1 MYKYSMKY
9 RTDNNET
16 IVYYVVAVV
25 SICVLIYYGTSGDIP
40 PIVGFLI
47 TGVGM
52 YVVYPNETIA
62 LIMALIVSTILRK
75 TKREGMEDEETDDA
89 DESQKPK
96 TKTKTTTK
104 DAMTEETALES
115 ISAIGANN
123 ANASDSVK
131 TTVTPATKEE
141 KKKQGFALTPADYGT
156 PVSKPPS
163 TQDMD
168 KLSSMIDKTMKLI
181 EMLPD
186 GFLQNAANN
195 NAA

>member
-1 MYKYSMKY
+1 MKY

-47 TGVGM
+47 TGVCV
-52 YVVYPNETIA
+52 YVLYPNETIA

-75 TKREGMEDEETDDA
+75 TGREGMEDEEATDDTN
-89 DESQKPK
+89 ETETKKK
-96 TKTKTTTK
+96 TKKTK
-104 DAMTEETALES
+104 DAMTEETALD
-115 ISAIGANN
+115 AI
-123 ANASDSVK
+123 DSSNVK
-131 TTVTPATKEE
+131 TVTTVTPATKED
-141 KKKQGFALTPADYGT
+141 KKKQGFALTPAEYGN

-168 KLSSMIDKTMKLI
+168 KLSGMIDKTMKLI

>member
-1 MYKYSMKY
+1 MYKYSMKN

-16 IVYYVVAVV
+16 IVYYVVAAV

-47 TGVGM
+47 TGVCV
-52 YVVYPNETIA
+52 YILYPNETIA

-75 TKREGMEDEETDDA
+75 TGREGMEDEEEPT
-89 DESQKPK
+89 ETKETKETKPK
-96 TKTKTTTK
+96 AKKVK

-115 ISAIGANN
+115 ISAIGTNGVEKTE
-123 ANASDSVK
+123 SKTV
-131 TTVTPATKEE
+131 TTVKPNSEE
-141 KKKQGFALTPADYGT
+141 KKKQGFALSPADYAG

-163 TQDMD
+163 AQDMD
-168 KLSSMIDKTMKLI
+168 KLSGMIDKTMKLI

-195 NAA
+195 NA